1 MPKIRLTKTELKKQ
15 KEELA
20 RYVQYLPTLQLKQQQ
35 LQAEVSKIHRN
46 MVEEKAAIKGVSE
59 AIDPWIAVFA
69 EGAGIEKLVS
79 VEKVL
84 TVEGNVAGVD
94 IPVFKEAVF
103 KVEEYDPVWTPLWV
117 DDGIVAV
124 KNVLMRK
131 AKIKVMEAQ
140 LVLIQEELR
149 ITTQR
154 VNLFE
159 KVKIPEKQENIR
171 KIHIFLGDMD
181 TAAVVTGKI
190 AKDKIRKKEESRV
203 MA

>member
-46 MVEEKAAIKGVSE
+46 MEEERAAIEGVKKE
-59 AIDPWIAVFA
+59 IDHWIAVFA

-79 VEKVL
+79 VEKV
-84 TVEGNVAGVD
+84 TTTEGNVAGVD
-94 IPVFKEAVF
+94 IPVFKEVVF
-103 KVEEYDPVWTPLWV
+103 KVEEYDLIWTPLWV

-124 KNVLMRK
+124 KNVLVRK

-140 LVLIQEELR
+140 LVLIREELR

-190 AKDKIRKKEESRV
+190 AKEKIRKKEESRV
-203 MA
+203 LA